1 MSSGGSSTSST
12 NVSIPPEQWFEAIAR
27 EGLSQSAYNK
37 AQTAPSYWNMANVMM
52 GMPQVDYRNPY
63 PATPTGP
70 FEWTHDQNQ
79 GSSWGRGWDG
89 KNLEAPNGFY
99 AQNGAA
105 SSGYTGGMSGSSG
118 SNNGSGYQYIWDGAQ
133 TKTGLPR
140 GNVGQWALAN
150 SAVEPGRIRSDIY
163 DDYQLQKRMQQI
175 MGTQSQQGSAS
186 PMPTI
191 NNRNPEPSQWAPGV
205 VRPEASASGGKP
217 GASVETGNQNIAFQ
231 GNTDGSPTV
240 SNRGGANAGND
251 GRNYMSQRYGTP
263 TNTTAGGGA
272 NAEKSGYSQYGG
284 PVNAARYGIGPNG
297 ERHRDTGKNPAW
309 NTQPVEIP
317 AWQQRLATPLMQ
329 DFGQGL
335 QNMDSSLRG
344 ATQALGK
351 QGGSLNAATGAFNKA
366 GGYFDQASGA
376 FNAGNQYAGQ
386 AASAAQGSQ
395 KFFDKAAGSADKMAA
410 PISKLGALGDE
421 MQNTLLQGKL
431 PDSYQENWIKGNQ
444 RGFDEMMGSN
454 LNSLAS
460 RGVINS
466 SVANRSLGE
475 VNDRI
480 NESYARNFLDSMA
493 SQRANY
499 DSTAGKYTDQLGGL
513 GQQANAYQGA
523 GQGYIGS
530 ANALS
535 TAGQTANAS
544 GQGMMGAGQGYLG
557 VGQGHLGTASGWG
570 DTFQNSLTNAQASM
584 LPYQT
589 RFSGMKEM
597 MGVGNTMDDDLRNL
611 YAQWRG
617 NRYQVPG
624 DTIVSQGK

>member
-1 MSSGGSSTSST
+1 MGSGGGSTSST

-27 EGLSQSAYNK
+27 EQLSQNAYNK
-37 AQTAPSYWNMANVMM
+37 AQQGQNYWNMANQMAGIPAVN
-52 GMPQVDYRNPY
+52 YNNPY

-89 KNLEAPNGFY
+89 KDLAAPSFFQ
-99 AQNGAA
+99 AQGQSATPGAF
-105 SSGYTGGMSGSSG
+105 
-118 SNNGSGYQYIWDGAQ
+118 
-133 TKTGLPR
+133 
-140 GNVGQWALAN
+140 
-150 SAVEPGRIRSDIY
+150 
-163 DDYQLQKRMQQI
+163 
-175 MGTQSQQGSAS
+175 QGSAS
-186 PMPTI
+186 YA
-191 NNRNPEPSQWAPGV
+191 RG
-205 VRPEASASGGKP
+205 
-217 GASVETGNQNIAFQ
+217 GASVPNTGYVPSRETGAQYI
-231 GNTDGSPTV
+231 
-240 SNRGGANAGND
+240 
-251 GRNYMSQRYGTP
+251 GRSD
-263 TNTTAGGGA
+263 
-272 NAEKSGYSQYGG
+272 GG
-284 PVNAARYGIGPNG
+284 PSTGSVRYGIGPDG
-297 ERHRDTGKNPAW
+297 QRHPRDTGKNPTW
-309 NTQPVEIP
+309 NTSPAIRPETP
-317 AWQQRLATPLMQ
+317 AWQERMNVGLMQ

-335 QNMDSSLRG
+335 LGMDASLGR
-344 ATQALGK
+344 ANTALGN

-493 SQRANY
+493 SQRANF

>member
-1 MSSGGSSTSST
+1 MSSGGGSTSST

-27 EGLSQSAYNK
+27 EQLSQNAYNK
-37 AQTAPSYWNMANVMM
+37 AQQGQNFWNMGNQMM
-52 GMPQVDYRNPY
+52 GLPAVNYNNPY

-70 FEWTHDQNQ
+70 FEWTHDQHQ
-79 GSSWGRGWDG
+79 GSSWGRDFDG
-89 KNLEAPNGFY
+89 KNMEGPGGVLQPGGGNANGSGLKQGPSTIYKAPWELGYDPTGYVKHTNENAGTEFWTRPQRAT
-99 AQNGAA
+99 AQ
-105 SSGYTGGMSGSSG
+105 GSSG
-118 SNNGSGYQYIWDGAQ
+118 QFTPAGNRGQ
-133 TKTGLPR
+133 TSY
-140 GNVGQWALAN
+140 V
-150 SAVEPGRIRSDIY
+150 
-163 DDYQLQKRMQQI
+163 
-175 MGTQSQQGSAS
+175 
-186 PMPTI
+186 PTK
-191 NNRNPEPSQWAPGV
+191 EV
-205 VRPEASASGGKP
+205 
-217 GASVETGNQNIAFQ
+217 GNQNYAM
-231 GNTDGSPTV
+231 GRPSSDST
-240 SNRGGANAGND
+240 RGGASA
-251 GRNYMSQRYGTP
+251 P
-263 TNTTAGGGA
+263 NT
-272 NAEKSGYSQYGG
+272 S
-284 PVNAARYGIGPNG
+284 PRYGIGPNG
-297 ERHRDTGKNPAW
+297 ERNPLGRNPSPYQTQEIRPRYGIGPNGERNPLGRNPSPYTGPDYSQNVAPG
-309 NTQPVEIP
+309 
-317 AWQQRLATPLMQ
+317 WQQRMNDPLMK
-329 DFGQGL
+329 DFGEGL
-335 QNMDSSLRG
+335 NRMDYSLG
-344 ATQALGK
+344 QAHSALGN
-351 QGGSLNAATGAFNKA
+351 QGASLGSATGAFNKA
-366 GGYFDQASGA
+366 GGYFDKAGGA
-376 FNAGNQYAGQ
+376 FSAGNQYAGQ

-475 VNDRI
+475 ATERI

-493 SQRANY
+493 AQRANF

-544 GQGMMGAGQGYLG
+544 GQGMLGAGQGYLG
-557 VGQGHLGTASGWG
+557 VGQGHLGAAQGWG
-570 DTFQNSLTNAQASM
+570 SNFQNSLTNAQASM

-589 RFSGMKEM
+589 RLSGAQEM
-597 MGVGNTMDDDLRNL
+597 MGIGDTMDNDLRNL
-611 YAQWRG
+611 YSMWSSH
-617 NRYQVPG
+617 RYGVPG